1 MRLIDA
7 DELTEAIK
15 NELWDWETV
24 DGITAT
30 TVLKQTISDIGNQ
43 PTVDAEPIRHG
54 HWEWKEDPYGF
65 FETIP
70 VCSVCDCTTK
80 YRETSAY
87 CPHCGAKMDEVNN
100 DR

>member
-43 PTVDAEPIRHG
+43 PTVDAEPIKHG
-54 HWEWKEDPYGF
+54 RWTRPRRPKTYERF
-65 FETIP
+65 
-70 VCSVCDCTTK
+70 CSCCGEKSWYCGTGD
-80 YRETSAY
+80 YAY
-87 CPHCGAKMDEVNN
+87 CPDCGAKMDEVSD